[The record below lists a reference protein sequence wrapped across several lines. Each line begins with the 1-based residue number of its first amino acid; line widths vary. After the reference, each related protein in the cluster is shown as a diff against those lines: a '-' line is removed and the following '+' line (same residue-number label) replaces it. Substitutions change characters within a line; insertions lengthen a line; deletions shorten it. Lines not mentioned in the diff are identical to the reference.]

1 MNWAKAV
8 WYENGKETEDTIP
21 GNWVDVRKGVVFWPP
36 KTVPVTQQIKLFNAR
51 ASPRDNWQSFKLKK
65 VKHESGRVAQ
75 LVISTLIRIKL

>member
-8 WYENGKETEDTIP
+8 WKENGEKDTTLS
-21 GNWVDVRKGVVFWPP
+21 NWLDVKKRLVFWPP

-51 ASPRDNWQSFKLKK
+51 ASPRDNWQSLKLIKL
-65 VKHESGRVAQ
+65 KHESGRVAQ